1 MKTYSDLEFLK
12 LSKGARFKHK
22 FLSFFAGIP
31 KALLNLLLALWNL
44 IKGAGV
50 TIGKEVADICSTFVH
65 GDWKTKL
72 SFIFMGF
79 GCLARGQIL
88 RGILF
93 LLFEVVFI
101 GYMLL
106 AGGYWLSM
114 LPSLGL
120 QGPTKEYNEILDVEV
135 TTFHDNSFKILLYGV
150 LTLFFI
156 VAFIYTW
163 RQNVKQ
169 NQLAEK
175 ILASGK
181 KLRSGKDDLRSLVDD
196 QFHKTLL

>member
-12 LSKGARFKHK
+12 LSKGARLKYK

-79 GCLARGQIL
+79 GCLAS
-88 RGILF
+88 F
-93 LLFEVVFI
+93 LAIF
-101 GYMLL
+101 
-106 AGGYWLSM
+106 S
-114 LPSLGL
+114 PS
-120 QGPTKEYNEILDVEV
+120 
-135 TTFHDNSFKILLYGV
+135 HS
-150 LTLFFI
+150 
-156 VAFIYTW
+156 
-163 RQNVKQ
+163 R
-169 NQLAEK
+169 
-175 ILASGK
+175 
-181 KLRSGKDDLRSLVDD
+181 
-196 QFHKTLL
+196 